1 MNDYLKFAAGAG
13 LYGLWAAL
21 VFAGKTDPAPLVYA
35 IGSGITA
42 VIGYAG
48 ITKLQASQPA
58 PQAQASNAAPTVQ
71 LR

>member
-1 MNDYLKFAAGAG
+1 MNDYLKFAAGVG

-21 VFAGKTDPAPLVYA
+21 VFAGKTEAGPLVYA

-42 VIGYAG
+42 VVGYAG
-48 ITKLQASQPA
+48 ITKLQAAAPDTPPA
-58 PQAQASNAAPTVQ
+58 ASNAPPTVP

>member
-21 VFAGKTDPAPLVYA
+21 VFAGKTDSAPLVYA
-35 IGSGITA
+35 IGTGITA

-48 ITKLQASQPA
+48 ITKLQATVQPTA
-58 PQAQASNAAPTVQ
+58 PAISNAPPTVP